1 MNDAST
7 NIKTITCNISGYSSD
22 NVLGYN
28 CKFNGGTIIGVVS
41 TEGYCPLVTKNFYNL
56 YIIQI
61 IKIYRNRS
69 ETNGDNIK
77 YMQGYVDISYI

>member
-7 NIKTITCNISGYSSD
+7 NIKTITCNISGYSND
-22 NVLGYN
+22 NVSGYN

-41 TEGYCPLVTKNFYNL
+41 TEGYCPLVTKNGYNS

-61 IKIYRNRS
+61 IKIYYS
-69 ETNGDNIK
+69 ETNGDNIS
-77 YMQGYVDISYI
+77 YMRGYVDISYI

>member
-22 NVLGYN
+22 YVSGYN

-41 TEGYCPLVTKNFYNL
+41 TEGYCPLVTKNGYNS

-61 IKIYRNRS
+61 IQIFANEY
-69 ETNGDNIK
+69 NGYNIM

>member
-7 NIKTITCNISGYSSD
+7 NIKTITCNINEHSINISGY
-22 NVLGYN
+22 YYH
-28 CKFNGGTIIGVVS
+28 KFNDGTIIGVVS
-41 TEGYCPLVTKNFYNL
+41 TEGYCPLVTKNGYNS

-61 IKIYRNRS
+61 IKIYNS
-69 ETNGDNIK
+69 EHNGDNIE